1 MNEVTVNTTQL
12 PEKFEDVAS
21 FAVLAQ
27 EKLKSVRAEISAIK
41 RLKLAEDV
49 LRQKTQEAQDIAEIK
64 TRAEMRIG
72 ELTANMPTKPGARTD
87 ITSYATG
94 TRLQTKEE
102 ALNKAGIRKQL
113 ASEYERMAKNSD
125 VVEKALAEARE
136 NGDIVSRADIL
147 RKVKEKKREEQ
158 RKEKSERK
166 AYKLGD
172 EMPDEVCKL
181 FAADICEGLPEIAD
195 ESIDYIITDPPY
207 PAEYIPLYGE
217 LSKVAARVLKP
228 NGSLIVMCG
237 QSYFPKVIDQLSK
250 EMNYHWCMAY
260 VTPGGQSPSLFQKRV
275 NTFWKPVLW
284 FTKGKY
290 NGDYIGDV
298 LKSPTN
304 ANDKRY
310 HEWGQ
315 SLGGMKD
322 IIEKFTDAG
331 QLILDPFLGGGTTGV
346 AAVTMGRKFI
356 GTDIDKKN
364 IDISMERIKESYQD
378 ARSKSRAD

>member
-1 MNEVTVNTTQL
+1 MNDLTITNAQIPTN
-12 PEKFEDVAS
+12 FEDLS
-21 FAVLAQ
+21 KFVLIGR
-27 EKLKSVRAEISAIK
+27 EKLTAVRAEIRAIDK
-41 RLKLAEDV
+41 VGLAEEV
-49 LRQKTQEAQDIAEIK
+49 RKQKLEEAQDISEAVLDAEVK
-64 TRAEMRIG
+64 IG
-72 ELTANMPTKPGARTD
+72 ELMAKVPKASGRPSKNIDSGVENKKTKADAIKDAGFTQKQAERF
-87 ITSYATG
+87 
-94 TRLQTKEE
+94 QT
-102 ALNKAGIRKQL
+102 L
-113 ASEYERMAKNSD
+113 ASNPDIVEQAK
-125 VVEKALAEARE
+125 AEARE
-136 NGDIVSRADIL
+136 NDDIVSRSL
-147 RKVKEKKREEQ
+147 VLNMVKEKKREEQ
-158 RKEKSERK
+158 RKEKAERK
-166 AYKLGD
+166 AYELDD
-172 EMPDEVCKL
+172 EMPDDVCKL
-181 FAADICEGLPEIAD
+181 FVADICDGLPEIAD

-217 LSKVAARVLKP
+217 LSKVAARVLKQ

-237 QSYFPKVIDQLSK
+237 QSYLPQVIDRLRG

-260 VTPGGQSPSLFQKRV
+260 VTPGGQSPSLFQKKV

-298 LKSPTN
+298 LKSPVN

-315 SLGGMKD
+315 SLGGMQD
-322 IIEKFTDAG
+322 IVEKFTDAG

>member
-1 MNEVTVNTTQL
+1 MNNLTTTNAQL
-12 PEKFEDVAS
+12 PTTFEDLS
-21 FAVLAQ
+21 KFVLIGR
-27 EKLKSVRAEISAIK
+27 EKLTAVRAEIRAIDK
-41 RLKLAEDV
+41 VGLAEEV
-49 LRQKTQEAQDIAEIK
+49 RKQKLEEAQAISEAVLDAEVK
-64 TRAEMRIG
+64 IG
-72 ELTANMPTKPGARTD
+72 ELMAQVPKAKNQHKSAVDSGVHSTKAD
-87 ITSYATG
+87 VI
-94 TRLQTKEE
+94 E
-102 ALNKAGIRKQL
+102 KAGFTVKQVQRFETL
-113 ASEYERMAKNSD
+113 AKNPD
-125 VVEKALAEARE
+125 IVEQAKAEARE
-136 NGDIVSRADIL
+136 NDDVVSRSL
-147 RKVKEKKREEQ
+147 VLNMVKEKKREEQ
-158 RKEKSERK
+158 RKEKAGRK
-166 AYKLGD
+166 AYELDD
-172 EMPDEVCKL
+172 EMPDDVCKL
-181 FAADICEGLPEIAD
+181 FAADICDGLPEIAD

-237 QSYFPKVIDQLSK
+237 QSYLPQVIDRLSG

-260 VTPGGQSPSLFQKRV
+260 VTPGGQSPSLFQKKV

-298 LKSPTN
+298 LKSPVN

-315 SLGGMKD
+315 SLGGMQD

-364 IDISMERIKESYQD
+364 IDISTERIKESYQD